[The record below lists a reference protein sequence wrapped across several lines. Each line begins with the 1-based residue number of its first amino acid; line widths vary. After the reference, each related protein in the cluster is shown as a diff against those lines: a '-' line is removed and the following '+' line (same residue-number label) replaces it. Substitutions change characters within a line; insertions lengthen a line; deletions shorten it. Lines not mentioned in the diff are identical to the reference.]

1 MVPFA
6 VCGGVVAV
14 AVPFVVSADKTDFM
28 AAGMEF
34 VVVCEAVCRDGVPMD
49 SKVVGQ
55 LKAREK
61 VEVMRHEQVG
71 AGKTMKNRVMLK
83 SLTEGGLQGWVSEL
97 SGSGVRLLTT
107 AVAVDPAKQPSATIK
122 MYSMPVRCQWCER
135 AKQLLAAKGWAGDI
149 VNEVD
154 IMTDEKLLLEMG
166 EVTKRDTGAIKN
178 TVPQIYLVWRGTDGV
193 VSEEYIGG
201 YDALSELDRSG
212 GLDEKLNMAVS
223 GATPPPKK
231 KGWFS

>member
-1 MVPFA
+1 M
-6 VCGGVVAV
+6 
-14 AVPFVVSADKTDFM
+14 
-28 AAGMEF
+28 
-34 VVVCEAVCRDGVPMD
+34 CRDGVPMD

-135 AKQLLAAKGWAGDI
+135 AKQLLAAKVLA
-149 VNEVD
+149 
-154 IMTDEKLLLEMG
+154 
-166 EVTKRDTGAIKN
+166 KRPRHRFLVRVWCAQSLGFDAVPGARDG
-178 TVPQIYLVWRGTDGV
+178 PGT
-193 VSEEYIGG
+193 S
-201 YDALSELDRSG
+201 STRST
-212 GLDEKLNMAVS
+212 S
-223 GATPPPKK
+223 
-231 KGWFS
+231 